1 MMTWI
6 MKMISRSI
14 TTADL
19 TRNTNT
25 MDSTR
30 VDKYLWAIRVFKT
43 RADATEACRGGKVT
57 VNGNEAKPSKE
68 VKTGDTIS
76 VRKGSV
82 HYTYKVLSPLDKR
95 QGAKEVAKYA
105 ENLTPQS
112 ELDKLRAPTE
122 TFFIKRDRGAGRPTK
137 KERRQMEELYS
148 SFFWDDENE

>member
-1 MMTWI
+1 
-6 MKMISRSI
+6 MISRSI